1 MNIGRRELWK
11 FLQRNKKDKIILLTT
26 HSLEEAE
33 FLGDRIGIIKEGEY
47 ICSGTSSYLKNK
59 YPHGYNINLLIS
71 SRFNYENRQQML
83 NDLKVIDSTS
93 FIKIS
98 SNSLLT
104 INFNN
109 LNGNVINSIFKY
121 IEDSKSL
128 YNINKYTVSTTS
140 LEDVFINLNI
150 KNFSNQLLKIPGHI
164 QVDENNEDKIIEN
177 SVSYKNQF
185 YGNFI
190 KNIYVFLKDYSNLI
204 ETIILIIF
212 FTISKIFI
220 YEINHSD
227 SLINNSIHFE
237 NIFSFKNY
245 LVNKFNCENETSIVF
260 LKRNISNNEIIIY
273 NIYNSKEYNYFQ
285 ITMNMIISIISE
297 KEFGIY
303 VKLHNNFKF
312 ISNSNI
318 NFFYYFFLILLIV
331 SFIGNK
337 MQIPFYDR
345 ISQLKHILFLNGT
358 NPFFYW

>member
-1 MNIGRRELWK
+1 MSLIGNNKIILLDEPRSGLDAIGRRELWK

-83 NDLKVIDSTS
+83 NDLKEIDSTS

-150 KNFSNQLLKIPGHI
+150 KNFSNQLLKIP
-164 QVDENNEDKIIEN
+164 V
-177 SVSYKNQF
+177 
-185 YGNFI
+185 
-190 KNIYVFLKDYSNLI
+190 IYS
-204 ETIILIIF
+204 
-212 FTISKIFI
+212 S
-220 YEINHSD
+220 
-227 SLINNSIHFE
+227 
-237 NIFSFKNY
+237 
-245 LVNKFNCENETSIVF
+245 
-260 LKRNISNNEIIIY
+260 
-273 NIYNSKEYNYFQ
+273 
-285 ITMNMIISIISE
+285 
-297 KEFGIY
+297 
-303 VKLHNNFKF
+303 
-312 ISNSNI
+312 
-318 NFFYYFFLILLIV
+318 
-331 SFIGNK
+331 
-337 MQIPFYDR
+337 
-345 ISQLKHILFLNGT
+345 
-358 NPFFYW
+358 